1 MSCMS
6 STDDK
11 CFNKQRII
19 SDTLFCCF
27 CLCLVVCVNNYRLKY
42 ILVIQNLKKKHY
54 YYLLLKIRIKI
65 KNQQTQFAS
74 IPRRI
79 NTEPTRGERMGRKM
93 VMVAA
98 LLATSVTVVTMMQAT
113 VIVAKTGRSPR
124 GVSSWATHKDRPDT
138 CTDTQTD
145 WKYYLLNKYSLW
157 KRLHCKESEWDAVS
171 ERTRCCWIF
180 GCQRALKHR
189 PPKLSDRIDT
199 TRF

>member
-1 MSCMS
+1 MS

-74 IPRRI
+74 ITYQRR
-79 NTEPTRGERMGRKM
+79 EDGEEDGDGRGIAGHLCYRGDDDAGDRDSGKDWQITQRCQQ
-93 VMVAA
+93 
-98 LLATSVTVVTMMQAT
+98 LGHPQRQA
-113 VIVAKTGRSPR
+113 R
-124 GVSSWATHKDRPDT
+124 H
-138 CTDTQTD
+138 
-145 WKYYLLNKYSLW
+145 
-157 KRLHCKESEWDAVS
+157 LH
-171 ERTRCCWIF
+171 
-180 GCQRALKHR
+180 
-189 PPKLSDRIDT
+189 
-199 TRF
+199 